1 MPAGSTY
8 TPIATTTLGSAQNTV
23 TFSSISGSYT
33 DLVLVINAATTHSLA
48 TFVNMFFNSDTGTN
62 YSICEL
68 YGNGS
73 SAISTRAG
81 NTDQA
86 WLGLNV
92 SISTVLGESLTT
104 ANIMNYSN
112 TSVYKNYLGRTN
124 RASSSLDYPGT
135 NLVIGNWR
143 NNAAITSIAIR
154 NTRGNV
160 LYNFA
165 TGSTFTLYG
174 IAAA

>member
-8 TPIATTTLGSAQNTV
+8 TPLATTTLGSAQSTV

-33 DLVLVINAATTHSLA
+33 DLILVMNSATTHSSS
-48 TFVNMFFNSDTGTN
+48 TFVNVLFNSDSGTN
-62 YSICEL
+62 YSISEL
-68 YGNGS
+68 YGTGS
-73 SAISTRAG
+73 SALATRAS

-86 WLGLNV
+86 WIGLDV
-92 SISTVLGESLTT
+92 SISNVLGDSVITS
-104 ANIMNYSN
+104 NFMNYAN
-112 TSVYKNYLGRTN
+112 TSVYKTYIARTN
-124 RASSSLDYPGT
+124 RGNSSLDYAGT
-135 NLVIGNWR
+135 NLVVGNWR
-143 NNAAITSIAIR
+143 NFAAITSVAIR

-160 LYNFA
+160 PYNFA